1 MSDTPDPRIGVR
13 RVPVSE
19 RPNKVSSGDFAVPP
33 PGGSGAFGQFYD
45 SLPNILAADSL
56 RAVARG
62 VASAVARDRGVVW
75 MLGGHVV
82 KTGLSVV
89 LIDLMERGAITLLA
103 WIVVSVIFVYESG
116 RG

>member
-1 MSDTPDPRIGVR
+1 MSDSPDPRNGVR

-62 VASAVARDRGVVW
+62 VASALLLVAGPRIQAVFVAS
-75 MLGGHVV
+75 
-82 KTGLSVV
+82 TS
-89 LIDLMERGAITLLA
+89 T
-103 WIVVSVIFVYESG
+103 IFLRTRTHLYRIE
-116 RG
+116 